1 MVPEGSFPGCGREE
15 ISDTHARGL
24 RRDLFRWMK
33 YRLVPHFPRFMRRLQ
48 TVNLPHPSHRERMA
62 AYWRTRKLL
71 RDCSDFYTENYE
83 DKVGHSFGVL
93 VVPTKRTH
101 EDGHEE
107 PVLGVFLYTLTLR
120 VAGQVRLTG
129 IPCGRI
135 SHHAIERMY
144 QRLHTSSHQVVF
156 DELRTALWWVP
167 MLQGMSS
174 QTRRSAVIHQLPVPT
189 QRGVL
194 RCIRD
199 VEAGLLEVRTFTLN
213 RTGSRFDRSLAT
225 LRRWQDLPREDRE
238 TGFAAML
245 RHCDNRWW
253 RERYSRST
261 DPIATH

>member
-1 MVPEGSFPGCGREE
+1 
-15 ISDTHARGL
+15 
-24 RRDLFRWMK
+24 
-33 YRLVPHFPRFMRRLQ
+33 
-48 TVNLPHPSHRERMA
+48 MA
-62 AYWRTRKLL
+62 
-71 RDCSDFYTENYE
+71 
-83 DKVGHSFGVL
+83 HSFGVL
-93 VVPTKRTH
+93 VVPMGRTH

-107 PVLGVFLYTLTLR
+107 PVLAVFLYTLTLR
-120 VAGQVRLTG
+120 VADGQVRLTG
-129 IPCGRI
+129 NPCGRI

-144 QRLHTSSHQVVF
+144 QRLHTSSHQAVF

-167 MLQGMSS
+167 MLQEMSS

-199 VEAGLLEVRTFTLN
+199 VEAGLLEVRTFTPN

-225 LRRWQDLPREDRE
+225 LRHWHDLPREDRE

-253 RERYSRST
+253 RERYQ
-261 DPIATH
+261 PQH